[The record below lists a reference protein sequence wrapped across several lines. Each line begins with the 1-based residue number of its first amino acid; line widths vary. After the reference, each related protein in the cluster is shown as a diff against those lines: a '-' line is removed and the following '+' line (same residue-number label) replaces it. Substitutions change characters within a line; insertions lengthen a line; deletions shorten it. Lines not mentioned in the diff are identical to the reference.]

1 MEHFTQDDMGE
12 IIRPSE
18 DEWRADAGCYK
29 QPLRYRWKNWL
40 PFILAGLWGAAV
52 MLAAVLL
59 YLELALP
66 TFN

>member
-1 MEHFTQDDMGE
+1 MHDTEAREFTPEEMRE
-12 IIRPSE
+12 IR
-18 DEWRADAGCYK
+18 RDAGCYK